1 MFAQASQAELIQAAI
16 AQAMQAQPAPEVKKV
31 PQIREELRLIPAAN
45 NHDGSPA
52 WMIQDPISNK
62 FFRINWLDF
71 EILLRWQ
78 TSDVATIVDDVN
90 TNTTLHVDEQHV
102 LGLASFLQQHH
113 LLAASSPQ
121 AVAGFIKESA
131 AKKVGVL
138 SWLLHHYLFFRVPII
153 RPQKILASTL
163 PFISWIFSPAM
174 ALIVIISAL
183 SGFFLVA
190 RQWDT
195 FRSTFIDQL
204 TMTGLLSYG
213 TALLFSK
220 CLHELGHAFTAT
232 RYGVRVAHMG
242 IAMLVMFPMPYTD
255 TSESWKLTNPTQR
268 LHIASAGIITELAL
282 AAFATLFWALA
293 PDGGLR
299 NALFFLA
306 TTSWVLTLL
315 INMSPFMRFD
325 GYFIFSDLIDF
336 PNLHERAGATAKTF
350 WRRFLLGFSDA
361 WPEEFPAKKR
371 RFLIAFA
378 TFTWAYRLTVFLGIA
393 WLVYYFF
400 FKVLGIILFLVE
412 ILWFVILPNWRE
424 LKVWFERRA
433 EIKNN
438 RLFFGASLL
447 VGLIL
452 LGMIPWQT
460 SVRGAGWIHASHQTT
475 IFTPTPGKLVAFH
488 AGGHVEKGETLF
500 QLTSPDIA
508 IEATRAQA
516 LAEAR
521 NDELRSLTGQE
532 DGESKR
538 AQLQSQQE
546 KFNAEVK
553 LYKDELS
560 RMDLAAP
567 FAGELVDVEENL
579 SKNTWLS
586 PKQGLAVLIDP
597 QSWVVDVFVE
607 EADISRI
614 KLGNKA
620 NIYLQQSHLQQLT
633 GTVTEIDGATRVQV
647 LPHAMLDAQHGGT
660 ISTLTGDKG
669 IPKQALVKV
678 RVSFN
683 DQPNLQRMAVGNV
696 KIQTQARAWLPTA
709 FERVAALLVR
719 ESGF

>member
-1 MFAQASQAELIQAAI
+1 MEAQASQIELIQAAI
-16 AQAMQAQPAPEVKKV
+16 ARASSKPAAEIKKV

-71 EILLRWQ
+71 EVLLRWQ
-78 TSDVATIVDDVN
+78 MADVAAIVDDVN
-90 TNTTLHVDEQHV
+90 ANTTLSVDDQHV

-113 LLAASSPQ
+113 LLVANSPQ
-121 AVAGFIKESA
+121 AVSALVKESA

-138 SWLLHHYLFFRVPII
+138 SWLLHHYLFFRIPII
-153 RPQKILASTL
+153 RPQKILASVL
-163 PFISWIFSPAM
+163 PFINWIFSPTM
-174 ALIVIISAL
+174 AFIVIIAAL

-195 FRSTFIDQL
+195 FRNTFIDQL
-204 TMTGLLSYG
+204 TIAGLLSYG
-213 TALLFSK
+213 TALVFSK

-255 TSESWKLTNPTQR
+255 TSESWKLTNPKQR

-282 AAFATLFWALA
+282 AAFATLAWSMAS
-293 PDGGLR
+293 DGGLK

-315 INMSPFMRFD
+315 VNMSPFMRFD

-336 PNLHERAGATAKTF
+336 PNLHERASATAKTF
-350 WRRFLLGFSDA
+350 WRRLLLGFDDN
-361 WPEEFPAKKR
+361 WPEEFPPKKR

-400 FKVLGIILFLVE
+400 FKVLGIILFSVE
-412 ILWFVILPNWRE
+412 ILWFVIWPNWRE
-424 LKVWFERRA
+424 LKVWFERRV
-433 EIKNN
+433 EIKTS
-438 RLFFGASLL
+438 RLILGFILL
-447 VGLIL
+447 GGLIV

-460 SVRGAGWIHASHQTT
+460 SVHGAGWIHTSHQTT
-475 IFTPTPGKLVAFH
+475 IFTPTPGKLVAFRDK
-488 AGGHVEKGETLF
+488 GHVEKGETLF

-508 IEATRAQA
+508 IEATRSQA
-516 LAEAR
+516 LAKSR

-532 DGESKR
+532 DGEAKR

-546 KFNAEVK
+546 KFSAEVK

-567 FAGELVDVEENL
+567 FAGELRDVEDNL
-579 SKNTWLS
+579 AVGTWIA
-586 PKQGLAVLIDP
+586 PKQPLAVLIDP
-597 QSWVVDVFVE
+597 QSWAVDTFVE
-607 EADISRI
+607 EADIGRI
-614 KLGNKA
+614 KLGDKA
-620 NIYLQQSHLQQLT
+620 KIYLQGSHLQQFM
-633 GTVTEIDGATRVQV
+633 GEVTEIDTAARVQS
-647 LPHAMLDAQHGGT
+647 LPHPMLDAQHGGA
-660 ISTLTGDKG
+660 IATLPGDKLV
-669 IPKQALVKV
+669 PKQALVKV
-678 RVSFN
+678 RVSF
-683 DQPNLQRMAVGNV
+683 DAQPNLQRMAAGNV
-696 KIQTQARAWLPTA
+696 VIQTQARAWLPSA
-709 FERVAALLVR
+709 FERVAALFVR

>member
-1 MFAQASQAELIQAAI
+1 MLAQTSQAELIQPAI
-16 AQAMQAQPAPEVKKV
+16 AQAMQSQQAPEVKKV

-45 NHDGSPA
+45 NHDGSLA

-78 TSDVATIVDDVN
+78 MASVTAIVDDVN
-90 TNTTLHVDEQHV
+90 ANTTLHVDDQHV

-113 LLAASSPQ
+113 LLVANSPQ
-121 AVAGFIKESA
+121 AVSSFIKETT
-131 AKKVGVL
+131 AKKVGML
-138 SWLLHHYLFFRVPII
+138 RWLLHHYLFFRIPII
-153 RPQKILASTL
+153 RPQKLLASVL
-163 PFISWIFSPAM
+163 PFISWIFSPTM
-174 ALIVIISAL
+174 AFIVIMAAL
-183 SGFFLVA
+183 SGLILVA

-195 FRSTFIDQL
+195 FHNTFIDQL
-204 TMTGLLSYG
+204 TITGLLSYG

-282 AAFATLFWALA
+282 AAFATLAWAFT
-293 PDGGLR
+293 DDEGLK

-306 TTSWVLTLL
+306 STSWVLTLL
-315 INMSPFMRFD
+315 VNMSPFMRFD

-350 WRRFLLGFSDA
+350 WRRLLLGFSDV
-361 WPEEFPAKKR
+361 WPEEFPPKKR

-400 FKVLGIILFLVE
+400 FKVLGIILFSVE
-412 ILWFVILPNWRE
+412 ILWFVIWPNWRE

-433 EIKNN
+433 EIKTN
-438 RLFFGASLL
+438 RLI
-447 VGLIL
+447 VGLLL
-452 LGMIPWQT
+452 LGALIILGMVPWQT
-460 SVRGAGWIHASHQTT
+460 SVHGTGWIHASHQTT
-475 IFTPTPGKLVAFH
+475 IFTPTPGRLVAFH
-488 AGGHVEKGETLF
+488 GKGHVDKGETLF

-508 IEATRAQA
+508 IEATRSQA

-532 DGESKR
+532 DGEQKR

-567 FAGELVDVEENL
+567 FTGELRDVEESL
-579 SKNTWLS
+579 AVDTWIA
-586 PKQGLAVLIDP
+586 PKEPLAVLIDT
-597 QSWVVDVFVE
+597 QSWVIDTFVE
-607 EADISRI
+607 EADIGRI
-614 KLGNKA
+614 KLGDKA
-620 NIYLQQSHLQQLT
+620 KIYLQQSHLLQFT
-633 GTVTEIDGATRVQV
+633 GRVTEIDSAARVQT
-647 LPHAMLDAQHGGT
+647 LPHSILDAQHGGA
-660 ISTLTGDKG
+660 IATLPGDKLT
-669 IPKQALVKV
+669 PKQTLVKV
-678 RVSFN
+678 RISF
-683 DQPNLQRMAVGNV
+683 DAQPYLQRMATGNV
-696 KIQTQARAWLPTA
+696 AIQTQARAWLPTI